1 MGNSIQAAK
10 ADWLSKF
17 NGAVLQV
24 NVDVGSPLVRRVYH
38 RTFDHV
44 GRNAHF
50 ISVFG
55 RVLLGEAMVREPEQ
69 KLKER
74 IEENTKALD
83 RKLEGARAIMMD
95 AGITTYARFNKTE
108 PIQANIIS
116 PIQKHY
122 LNLLS
127 KADEL
132 LVYLNTLWLHGEIDD
147 TERSKREMEI
157 KNFLRAVSSVSRKMR
172 IYMQSKVNEL
182 HEKDHSKLAVVLAEH
197 GDIAVG
203 AAEDAAA
210 DDDGDENVVPIGDAV
225 AAEKPRKTAKKSA
238 PKAKAP
244 VEETSEAMGEVALQA
259 SA

>member
-1 MGNSIQAAK
+1 MANSIQAAK
-10 ADWLSKF
+10 TDWLNKF

-24 NVDVGSPLVRRVYH
+24 QADIGSPLVRRVYN

-44 GRNAHF
+44 GRNSHF

-55 RVLLGEAMVREPEQ
+55 RVLLGEAMVKEPEQ

-74 IEENTKALD
+74 IEENAKALD

-108 PIQANIIS
+108 PIMASIIS
-116 PIQKHY
+116 PIQKDY
-122 LNLLS
+122 FKLLT

-172 IYMQSKVNEL
+172 IYMQGKVNESNT
-182 HEKDHSKLAVVLAEH
+182 KDNPQLASALSEH
-197 GDIAVG
+197 GIVG
-203 AAEDAAA
+203 EETG
-210 DDDGDENVVPIGDAV
+210 DDHDGDEDDDDTVVTLETAAV
-225 AAEKPRKTAKKSA
+225 NKPKKSA
-238 PKAKAP
+238 KKAAAKEEPSPSP
-244 VEETSEAMGEVALQA
+244 VIDETEQPPLQA
-259 SA
+259 TA

>member
-1 MGNSIQAAK
+1 MGNSIQAVK
-10 ADWLSKF
+10 ADWLGKF
-17 NGAVLQV
+17 NGAVLCTS
-24 NVDVGSPLVRRVYH
+24 VDIGSPLVRRAYH

-55 RVLLGEAMVREPEQ
+55 RVLLGEAMVKEPEQ

-83 RKLEGARAIMMD
+83 RKLEGARAILMD
-95 AGITTYARFNKTE
+95 AGITTYAHFNKPE

-122 LNLLS
+122 LNLLT

-172 IYMQSKVNEL
+172 IYMQSKVNDQN
-182 HEKDHSKLAVVLAEH
+182 EKDHAKIATVLAEH
-197 GDIAVG
+197 GDIVNIK
-203 AAEDAAA
+203 EDAGDH
-210 DDDGDENVVPIGDAV
+210 DDDDDTVVQIADAGAEAKPKKASKK
-225 AAEKPRKTAKKSA
+225 AAAKVEEKPA
-238 PKAKAP
+238 
-244 VEETSEAMGEVALQA
+244 EALPEVALQA

>member
-1 MGNSIQAAK
+1 MANTVKDAK
-10 ADWLSKF
+10 ADWLNKF

-24 NVDVGSPLVRRVYH
+24 TAEIGSPLVRRVYH

-55 RVLLGEAMVREPEQ
+55 RVLLGETQVKEPEQ

-95 AGITTYARFNKTE
+95 AGITTYARFNKNE
-108 PIQANIIS
+108 PIQVNIIS

-122 LNLLS
+122 LHLLN

-157 KNFLRAVSSVSRKMR
+157 KNFLRSVSSVSRKMR
-172 IYMQSKVNEL
+172 IYMQSKVNDHNEQ
-182 HEKDHSKLAVVLAEH
+182 EKAKLARVLSEH
-197 GDIAVG
+197 GDVG
-203 AAEDAAA
+203 DLNLPPETPDDDEAAEIGETPAA
-210 DDDGDENVVPIGDAV
+210 
-225 AAEKPRKTAKKSA
+225 KPKKSA
-238 PKAKAP
+238 KKAQVKDAAP
-244 VEETSEAMGEVALQA
+244 AEAAAPTETEVALQA
-259 SA
+259 TA

>member
-1 MGNSIQAAK
+1 MSNSIQAAK

-17 NGAVLQV
+17 NGAVLGV
-24 NVDVGSPLVRRVYH
+24 EVDLGSPLVRRVYH

-83 RKLEGARAIMMD
+83 RKMEGARAILMD
-95 AGITTYARFNKTE
+95 AGIKTYAHFNKPE
-108 PIQANIIS
+108 PIKVSIIS

-122 LNLLS
+122 LNLLT

-172 IYMQSKVNEL
+172 IYMQSKVNDQNE
-182 HEKDHSKLAVVLAEH
+182 HERAKIATVLAEH
-197 GDIAVG
+197 GDIG
-203 AAEDAAA
+203 AIKDDAGDQ
-210 DDDGDENVVPIGDAV
+210 DDDDTVVSLVEDGGEEKAKKAAKKV
-225 AAEKPRKTAKKSA
+225 AAKVEEKPADATAVEA
-238 PKAKAP
+238 P
-244 VEETSEAMGEVALQA
+244 MQA
-259 SA
+259 TA